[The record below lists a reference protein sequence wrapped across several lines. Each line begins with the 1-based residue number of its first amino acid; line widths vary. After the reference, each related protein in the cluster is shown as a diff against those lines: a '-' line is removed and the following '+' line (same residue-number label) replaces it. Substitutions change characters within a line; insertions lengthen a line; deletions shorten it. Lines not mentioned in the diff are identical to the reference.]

1 MSKFKV
7 LIIGGITVGVLAGG
21 TIALFT
27 SGKKQPSTPA
37 STPTAA
43 DKAAELNEK
52 GKLLMFDGKYGEAE
66 PLFVEAVR
74 LVPEPKYLFKPG
86 NDSVPAGKVRRSDLG
101 ARKGTRQQAN
111 RRPAREDGEADLQ
124 GLCRVQG
131 AANRVYRHEMSARC
145 RGSADLRALNEATNG
160 DCSWISELRREA

>member
-7 LIIGGITVGVLAGG
+7 LIISGITVGVLAGG
-21 TIALFT
+21 TVALFT

-74 LVPEPKYLFKPG
+74 LVPEPKYLFNLGTTLFQQGRFDEVNKPT
-86 NDSVPAGKVRRSDLG
+86 DDLLAKTEKLISKVYAECKAQRIACTG
-101 ARKGTRQQAN
+101 MK
-111 RRPAREDGEADLQ
+111 
-124 GLCRVQG
+124 
-131 AANRVYRHEMSARC
+131 
-145 RGSADLRALNEATNG
+145 
-160 DCSWISELRREA
+160 

>member
-7 LIIGGITVGVLAGG
+7 LIISGITVGVLAGG

-66 PLFVEAVR
+66 PLFLEAVR
-74 LVPEPKYLFKPG
+74 LVPEPKYLFNLGTTLFQQGRFDEAIWALEKVHVNKPT
-86 NDSVPAGKVRRSDLG
+86 DDLLAKTEKLISKVYAECKAQRIACTG
-101 ARKGTRQQAN
+101 MK
-111 RRPAREDGEADLQ
+111 
-124 GLCRVQG
+124 
-131 AANRVYRHEMSARC
+131 
-145 RGSADLRALNEATNG
+145 
-160 DCSWISELRREA
+160 